1 MKFPLPIR
9 HGICA
14 VAALVVVLAV
24 LAGPAMAQQA
34 PIEPQSIVMPSLKA
48 KYEGFTLTA
57 GDAKRIADRLPFVR
71 TERERFDPVRAQ
83 VEVPLY
89 YPQDQQ
95 RYEVAYNRGQRTL
108 IDIHVDGRTGEVIE
122 QWSGPQADMLLA
134 RGYSPSVGGPLNLWY
149 VWVPLAL
156 LFLAPFVDPR
166 RPFRLVHLDLLV
178 LLGFG
183 VSQYFFNKGN
193 VDVSVPLTYPLLGY
207 LLVRLAVA
215 GFRPRPRHER
225 LMPYART
232 TWLVIGLVLLMGF
245 RVTLNVTDSA
255 VIDVGLASVIG
266 ADRIMKKK
274 ELYTDNDMHGDTYG
288 PVTYLAY
295 IPFELLFPSDGADA
309 EIPAARAAVLSFD
322 LLAVI
327 GLILLGARLR
337 SGREGKRLGIAMA
350 FAWAAYPF
358 TLYGL
363 QSNVNDGL
371 VAVLLIYA
379 LLALSS
385 PAKRGLMMGLAVAAK
400 FAPVVL
406 VPLFATGTGE
416 APRRREWPLFGA
428 VAAAV
433 VAGSILLYLP
443 DGGLRE
449 FYNSTI
455 GFQMTRHS
463 AFSIW
468 ELHPSLGWLQDL
480 VQLAGVLFAA
490 VLAFVPRRRDMR
502 QIAALGAAAIIATQL
517 SVVHWFYFYIPWF
530 APFALLVM
538 FSAYR
543 TNESRPIGEQ
553 TTGAGLFAAAGT
565 QTGGHRNAAEAH

>member
-14 VAALVVVLAV
+14 VAALVVVFAV
-24 LAGPAMAQQA
+24 LAAPAVAQQA
-34 PIEPQSIVMPSLKA
+34 PIEPQSILMPSLKA
-48 KYEGFTLTA
+48 KYEGFSLTA

-71 TERERFDPVRAQ
+71 RERARLGPVRAQ

-89 YPQDQQ
+89 YPENKL
-95 RYEVAYNRGQRTL
+95 RYEVAYNRGDDTL
-108 IDIHVDGRTGEVIE
+108 IDIHVDGRTGKVIE

-134 RGYSPSVGGPLNLWY
+134 RGYAPSVGGPLNLWY
-149 VWVPLAL
+149 VWLPLAL
-156 LFLAPFVDPR
+156 LFVAPFVDPR

-183 VSQYFFNKGN
+183 VSQYFFNRGD

-215 GFRPRPRHER
+215 GFRPRPRRQR

-266 ADRIMKKK
+266 ADRIMHKK

-295 IPFELLFPSDGADA
+295 IPFELLFPSDGPDA
-309 EIPAARAAVLSFD
+309 EVPAAKAAVLSFD

-337 SGREGKRLGIAMA
+337 PGRDGKRLGVAMA

-385 PAKRGLMMGLAVAAK
+385 PAKRGLMIGLAAAAK
-400 FAPVVL
+400 FAPAAL
-406 VPLFATGTGE
+406 GPLFATGTGE
-416 APRRREWPLFGA
+416 APRRRDWPLFGA
-428 VAAAV
+428 VFAAV
-433 VAGSILLYLP
+433 VAASILLYLP

-455 GFQMTRHS
+455 GFQMNRNS

-480 VQLAGVLFAA
+480 VKVAGVLFVAA
-490 VLAFVPRRRDMR
+490 LAFVPRRRDMR
-502 QIAALGAAAIIATQL
+502 QVAALGAAAIIATQL

-530 APFALLVM
+530 TPFALVAM
-538 FSAYR
+538 FAAYR
-543 TNESRPIGEQ
+543 TDERGPIGER
-553 TTGAGLFAAAGT
+553 TRPGRTS
-565 QTGGHRNAAEAH
+565 NVAEAH